1 MAAAPLHSANPMQA
15 PTPRTRRPL
24 DHGVTEI
31 IMSQSEPP
39 FALALPMLAHL
50 SKSANDRWF
59 TWVTRT
65 PIRKQFLAQQGFK
78 LNNVRLVYAKDEED
92 AKWIFW
98 EALNN
103 GRSDVVVTSI
113 DSLNAN
119 DLAALDAASQHGEC
133 RGLLLSTRD

>member
-1 MAAAPLHSANPMQA
+1 MAATPLHSASPAQA
-15 PTPRTRRPL
+15 AGPRARKAL

-50 SKSANDRWF
+50 SRSANNRWF
-59 TWVTRT
+59 TWITLT
-65 PIRKQFLAQQGFK
+65 PISKQFLVQQGFK

-92 AKWIFW
+92 AKWMFW

-103 GRSDVVVTSI
+103 GRSDVVVTAI
-113 DSLNAN
+113 DCLSAN

-133 RGLLLSTRD
+133 RGLLLRTRD

>member
-1 MAAAPLHSANPMQA
+1 MAATPLHSASPAQA
-15 PTPRTRRPL
+15 AGSRARKAL

-50 SKSANDRWF
+50 SRSANNRWF
-59 TWVTRT
+59 TWITLT
-65 PIRKQFLAQQGFK
+65 PISKQFLVQQGFK
-78 LNNVRLVYAKDEED
+78 LNNVRLVYAKDEKD
-92 AKWIFW
+92 AKWMFW

-103 GRSDVVVTSI
+103 GRSDVVVTAI
-113 DSLNAN
+113 DCLSAN

-133 RGLLLSTRD
+133 RGLLLRTRD